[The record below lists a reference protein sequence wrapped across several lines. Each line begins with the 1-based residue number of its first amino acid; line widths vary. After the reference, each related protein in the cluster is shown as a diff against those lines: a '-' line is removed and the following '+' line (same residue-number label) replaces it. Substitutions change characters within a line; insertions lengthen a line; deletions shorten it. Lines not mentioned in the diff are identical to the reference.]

1 MSQREQRPGLPALG
15 AELWDQV
22 LRYAKQETV
31 DPVKALG
38 RYVVFGVTGSLLLSV
53 GVVLLDIAL
62 LRALQTQ
69 MRTFH
74 GNLSW
79 VPYVIVVVAAAL
91 VLGVTVALIA
101 KGKPR

>member
-1 MSQREQRPGLPALG
+1 MSQREERPSLPALG

-38 RYVVFGVTGSLLLSV
+38 RYVVFGVAGSLLLSA
-53 GVVLLDIAL
+53 GFVLLEMAL

-79 VPYVIVVVAAAL
+79 IPYVVVVVAAAL
-91 VLGVTVALIA
+91 VLGATVALIA